1 MIFGI
6 PLFLVDKPFFSSVFD
21 MKTNY
26 LYYHPKNPDGSIDLN
41 APLTC
46 TSLKFNL
53 DLLTEFQDIDKADKL
68 MDRE

>member
-1 MIFGI
+1 
-6 PLFLVDKPFFSSVFD
+6 

-53 DLLTEFQDIDKADKL
+53 DLLTEFQDIDIADKL